1 MEVAIIGDDGES
13 PEPGVRYIL
22 RWENAGGNRD
32 RPVPEPW
39 PQPTMLRVYKIAY

>member
-1 MEVAIIGDDGES
+1 MEVTIIGDDGEA

-32 RPVPEPW
+32 RPVSEPW
-39 PQPTMLRVYKIAY
+39 PQPTILRVYKKAD